1 MRGNPFEG
9 EKETTMSDPIPRPVQ
24 EVLEL
29 FDTELASLKFGDLE
43 PATLVGAADEVRLM
57 AASVAR
63 AQAELDA
70 ARASLSDK
78 LEALLQKAH
87 RALAYARVYAE
98 GQPELAS
105 RIEAIALPRVAR
117 RPFKLEPARFEVET
131 GQLSTAAEP
140 TRRRRRA
147 PKISAEE
154 TPLDL
159 AAGDRP

>member
-1 MRGNPFEG
+1 
-9 EKETTMSDPIPRPVQ
+9 MSDPIPSPVQ
-24 EVLEL
+24 EVLAL

-43 PATLVGAADEVRLM
+43 PATLVGAADEVRLV

-70 ARASLSDK
+70 ARAVLAEK
-78 LEALLQKAH
+78 VEALLQKAH

-98 GQPELAS
+98 DQPELAS

-117 RPFKLEPARFEVET
+117 RTFKLESARPETAT
-131 GQLSTAAEP
+131 GQPPSSALDP
-140 TRRRRRA
+140 PRRRRRA
-147 PKISAEE
+147 SSITTDD

-159 AAGDRP
+159 AVGDRR